1 VNIAITTIILAI
13 LLLPGIVF
21 RRFYYTEEFSKQYQR
36 KNFFELFFSSLIP
49 SLLFHS
55 IWFFVIQAFGYSIDF
70 EVIGYLFSKNSDL
83 AYSNID
89 KFFPQIILYHLSIIL
104 FAVFVGFFSK
114 KIIRNNRIDRR
125 IKFFR
130 FSNSWHYLFSGE
142 FFDFPRAAFNIRE
155 DVDEIEY
162 FYVDVVVDT
171 NYGTLLYEGFLVD
184 YELDD
189 LGELDYISIKETQRR
204 LLKDD
209 NSSDK
214 YDIPGHIIIIPYS
227 SIKNINLT
235 FLKLD
240 IEEINGNELQVE
252 LVMIDNDTPTIP
264 ILHAAT
270 SSQ

>member
-1 VNIAITTIILAI
+1 MNIAITTIILAI

-55 IWFFVIQAFGYSIDF
+55 IWYFLIQTFGYNIDF
-70 EVIGYLFSKNSDL
+70 TTIGYLFSKNSDI

-89 KFFPQIILYHLSIIL
+89 NYFPQIILYHLSIIL
-104 FAVFVGFFSK
+104 FAAFIGFFSK
-114 KIIRNNRIDRR
+114 KIIRYYRIDRK

-142 FFDFPRAAFNIRE
+142 FFDFPRAAFNIKE
-155 DVDEIEY
+155 DIDQIEY
-162 FYVDVVVDT
+162 FYVDVVVET

-189 LGELDYISIKETQRR
+189 FGELNYITLKETQRR
-204 LLKDD
+204 LLEND
-209 NSSDK
+209 NSNDK

-240 IEEINGNELQVE
+240 IEEIKDNELKVE
-252 LVMIDNDTPTIP
+252 LIMIE
-264 ILHAAT
+264 
-270 SSQ
+270 